1 MTGEL
6 ILRLA
11 LAAGLGTLLGMER
24 AYRAKTAGT
33 RTHCLVA
40 LGSALFMI
48 VSQYGFLDAPAGV
61 RAADPAR
68 VAAQIVSGIG
78 FLGAGTI
85 IMQKHVIHGLT
96 TAAGMWVAAGI
107 GMASAAG
114 RRPRSALSA
123 LSCSAAST
131 GSSAAAAR
139 RSPKTPDKTF
149 SFSACLFAAFSVS

>member
-11 LAAGLGTLLGMER
+11 LAAGLGTLIGIER

-107 GMASAAG
+107 GMAAAAG
-114 RRPRSALSA
+114 LYWVAVAATGLCLIGLELFGRLNRAIRSRGEKEPENA
-123 LSCSAAST
+123 
-131 GSSAAAAR
+131 G
-139 RSPKTPDKTF
+139 
-149 SFSACLFAAFSVS
+149 

>member
-11 LAAGLGTLLGMER
+11 LAAGLGTLIGMER

-48 VSQYGFLDAPAGV
+48 VSQYGFLDAPAGA

-107 GMASAAG
+107 GMAAAAG
-114 RRPRSALSA
+114 LYGVAV
-123 LSCSAAST
+123 AAT
-131 GSSAAAAR
+131 VL
-139 RSPKTPDKTF
+139 
-149 SFSACLFAAFSVS
+149 CLVGLELFGHLNRVIRNHGAKEPENAG

>member
-1 MTGEL
+1 MTGTL

-11 LAAGLGTLLGMER
+11 LAAGLGTLIGIER

-48 VSQYGFLDAPAGV
+48 VSQYGFLDSPGGAGV
-61 RAADPAR
+61 HAADPAR

-107 GMASAAG
+107 GMAAAAG
-114 RRPRSALSA
+114 LYWVAVTATVL
-123 LSCSAAST
+123 
-131 GSSAAAAR
+131 
-139 RSPKTPDKTF
+139 
-149 SFSACLFAAFSVS
+149 CLIGLELFGRLNRAIRNHGEKEPENAG

>member
-1 MTGEL
+1 MIGTL

-11 LAAGLGTLLGMER
+11 LAAGLGLLIGMER

-33 RTHCLVA
+33 RTHFLVA

-48 VSQYGFLDAPAGV
+48 VSQYGFVDAPGAAG
-61 RAADPAR
+61 ADPAR

-114 RRPRSALSA
+114 LYWVAVAATAFCLVGLELFGHLNRMIRSHGAKEPENA
-123 LSCSAAST
+123 
-131 GSSAAAAR
+131 G
-139 RSPKTPDKTF
+139 
-149 SFSACLFAAFSVS
+149 

>member
-11 LAAGLGTLLGMER
+11 LAAGLGMLIGMER

-114 RRPRSALSA
+114 LYWVAVAATAL
-123 LSCSAAST
+123 
-131 GSSAAAAR
+131 
-139 RSPKTPDKTF
+139 
-149 SFSACLFAAFSVS
+149 CLVGLELFGRLNRAIRNHGEKEPENAG

>member
-1 MTGEL
+1 VTVEL
-6 ILRLA
+6 ILRLV
-11 LAAGLGTLLGMER
+11 LAAALGMLIGVER

-33 RTHCLVA
+33 RTHCLVS

-48 VSQYGFLDAPAGV
+48 VSQYGFLDVPAGAGV
-61 RAADPAR
+61 HAADPSR

-107 GMASAAG
+107 GMAAAAG
-114 RRPRSALSA
+114 LYGVAV
-123 LSCSAAST
+123 AAT
-131 GSSAAAAR
+131 VL
-139 RSPKTPDKTF
+139 
-149 SFSACLFAAFSVS
+149 CLVGLELFGHLNRVIRNHGAKEPENAG

>member
-11 LAAGLGTLLGMER
+11 LAAGLGTLIGMER

-114 RRPRSALSA
+114 LYWVAVAATALCLVGLELFGRLNRAIRSHGEKEPENA
-123 LSCSAAST
+123 
-131 GSSAAAAR
+131 G
-139 RSPKTPDKTF
+139 
-149 SFSACLFAAFSVS
+149 

>member
-11 LAAGLGTLLGMER
+11 LAAGLGTLIGMER

-107 GMASAAG
+107 GMAAAAG
-114 RRPRSALSA
+114 LYWVAVAATAFCLVGLELFGRLNRAIRSHAEKEPENA
-123 LSCSAAST
+123 
-131 GSSAAAAR
+131 G
-139 RSPKTPDKTF
+139 
-149 SFSACLFAAFSVS
+149 